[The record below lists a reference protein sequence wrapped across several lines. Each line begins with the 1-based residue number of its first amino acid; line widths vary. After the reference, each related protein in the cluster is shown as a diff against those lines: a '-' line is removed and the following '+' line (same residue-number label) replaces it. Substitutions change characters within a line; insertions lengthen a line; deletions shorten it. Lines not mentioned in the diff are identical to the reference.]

1 MVILLRANVVNKDRG
16 QKVNKSTIK
25 VLHVTSEA
33 NRSKFK
39 MKNVGIQLLLHCK
52 LIGNVLKALDQI

>member
-1 MVILLRANVVNKDRG
+1 MVILLRAIVVNKDRG

-39 MKNVGIQLLLHCK
+39 MKHFYYIVNEL
-52 LIGNVLKALDQI
+52 AMS